1 MTTNFYDRYFLNK
14 FKENKSY
21 DRSVLKKD
29 YTLDYNDYDKLK
41 IAEQYNKLYNEIYK
55 KNKNEVEL
63 YENKKIYNLSL
74 YTLLNNAGK
83 VYISMLNE
91 LSIYFSDKNTD
102 KNINKLGLIFTK
114 DENLLYIGLLI
125 LIISFCLWIIDIT
138 K

>member
-1 MTTNFYDRYFLNK
+1 MTTNFYDRYFLDR

-21 DRSVLKKD
+21 DNSVLKKN

-41 IAEQYNKLYNEIYK
+41 IAEQYNKLYNEVYK
-55 KNKNEVEL
+55 KNQEEVEIH
-63 YENKKIYNLSL
+63 ENKKIYNLSL
-74 YTLLNNAGK
+74 NTLFNNAGK

-91 LSIYFSDKNTD
+91 LSIYFSNKNTD

-114 DENLLYIGLLI
+114 DENLLYVGLLI
-125 LIISFCLWIIDIT
+125 LIISFCLWLIDIT

>member
-1 MTTNFYDRYFLNK
+1 MTTNFYDRYFLDR

-21 DRSVLKKD
+21 NNSVLKKN

-41 IAEQYNKLYNEIYK
+41 IAEQYNKLYNEVYK
-55 KNKNEVEL
+55 KNQENVEL
-63 YENKKIYNLSL
+63 HENKKIYNLSL
-74 YTLLNNAGK
+74 NTLFNNAGK

-91 LSIYFSDKNTD
+91 LSIYFSDKNNN

-125 LIISFCLWIIDIT
+125 LIISFCLWLIDIT